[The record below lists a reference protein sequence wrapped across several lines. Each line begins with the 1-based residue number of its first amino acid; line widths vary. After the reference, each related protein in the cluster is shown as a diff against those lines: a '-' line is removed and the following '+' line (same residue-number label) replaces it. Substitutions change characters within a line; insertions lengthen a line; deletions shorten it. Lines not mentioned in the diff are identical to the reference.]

1 MFFVRRCG
9 IATSRTSSTPH
20 ALRWMI
26 TATITV
32 DDSEILPLRRPLSSP
47 LSSTG
52 SGGAHRVAAN
62 RTGGDHDTEA
72 RNLLIAHLLRSHAA
86 LPWPGQTC
94 ATSPTGRTGAP
105 PACRDGVRSGVVPM
119 ARLRLRL
126 RPGYAAAVF
135 VRRYAPNEDGWARRD
150 SNPQGLLHR
159 ILNPAR
165 LPISP
170 LAQVCP
176 QPPIQ
181 MHIPRIRRP
190 RLTDVRA
197 STSSPHG

>member
-1 MFFVRRCG
+1 
-9 IATSRTSSTPH
+9 
-20 ALRWMI
+20 MI

-165 LPISP
+165 LPIPP
-170 LAQVCP
+170 LAQCRLRSAPPMRHPAAPQVPRRHTKAACP
-176 QPPIQ
+176 PGPSRFSA
-181 MHIPRIRRP
+181 P
-190 RLTDVRA
+190 V
-197 STSSPHG
+197 G